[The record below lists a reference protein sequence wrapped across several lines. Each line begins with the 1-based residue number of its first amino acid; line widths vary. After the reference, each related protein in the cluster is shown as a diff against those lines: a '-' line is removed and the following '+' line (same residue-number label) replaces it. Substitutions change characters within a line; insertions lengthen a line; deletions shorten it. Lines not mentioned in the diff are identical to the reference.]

1 MRPVFEAAPAHGRQ
15 CLPRSGFYWMINE
28 SIAGGTDAFRGYYES
43 ARTHLLDILGR
54 HRPRRVL
61 EIGCGGGAN
70 LGELKRRF
78 PGCWTAGVELRPD
91 AADAAVRAGR
101 VDEMKIGSVLDGEVV
116 DFPTES
122 FDLIVLS
129 HVLEHF
135 ADPGEVL
142 RRAGRWLTVDGRFLI
157 ALPNVRHR
165 TVMYELFVRGD
176 FRYRSAGILDQ
187 THLRFFTRKSAL
199 RFLREQGLTVE
210 TVAADIDIADP
221 KSRVLNMLTFGIA
234 RDFSAFAYNFLVRK
248 T

>member
-1 MRPVFEAAPAHGRQ
+1 
-15 CLPRSGFYWMINE
+15 MINE
-28 SIAGGTDAFRGYYES
+28 SIAGNTDAFRGYYES
-43 ARTHLLDILGR
+43 ARTPLLDILGT

-70 LGELKRRF
+70 LAELKRRF
-78 PGCWTAGVELRPD
+78 PDCRTTGVELRAD
-91 AADAAVRAGR
+91 AADAAVRSQR
-101 VDEMKIGSVLDGEVV
+101 VDEMKVGSVLDAGLV
-116 DFPTES
+116 DFPPDS

-135 ADPGEVL
+135 ADPAEVL
-142 RRAGRWLTVDGRFLI
+142 RRASRWLAADGRFLI

-165 TVMYELFVRGD
+165 TVLFELFVRGD

-199 RFLREQGLTVE
+199 RFLKEQGLVVE
-210 TVAADIDIADP
+210 TVAADVGDP
-221 KSRVLNMLTFGIA
+221 KSRVLDFLTLGLA
-234 RDFSAFAYNFLVRK
+234 RDFAAFAYNFLVRK